1 MGGYKG
7 SRGGMEPPPLI
18 CIVKKNRRERL
29 KGRIS
34 NEKQLT
40 LKVPIPQ
47 NDQTHSN
54 NSSATVDGL
63 FECVWPFCK
72 VGT

>member
-7 SRGGMEPPPLI
+7 SRGGMEPPPLN
-18 CIVKKNRRERL
+18 CIVKKNRIERL

-63 FECVWPFCK
+63 FECV
-72 VGT
+72 